1 MTKAATA
8 ADSSFTRVSRAC
20 ATCARTA
27 RQFSG
32 RYREFLTDPGTLAT
46 ALAFGLLLVAIAVH
60 PDGAV
65 SNTNRT
71 SAFYLAPALVGS
83 LYIWWSAIQGIR
95 ERDFTADIPVSVATI
110 AAIAVGYYSAAAV
123 VAVLLLAGGLLEEF
137 VAARA
142 DRALDTLERLLPDE
156 VEVRRGEA
164 WLTVALEEIVTGDLV
179 LVRPGARVPIDGSVV
194 AGGAAVN
201 QAAITG
207 ESRPIEKQPGDS
219 VFAGTLA
226 SLGAIEVRATRVGDQ
241 TTLGQIRRMV
251 DEAAEQKAPIERVLD
266 RYAKLYTPI
275 ALLLAGL
282 LWAITGEAS
291 RAITML
297 IVFCP
302 CVMVLATPTALVAS
316 IGNAAL
322 RGSLVKKG
330 ATIEAMEKIDTVC
343 FDKTGTLTYGEP
355 RLLNTIVLN
364 GLPAGELLRLAA
376 SAEKFSEHPLAQAIV
391 DAARQQQL
399 RLEDPADFAA
409 LPGLG
414 VLAQIAGQG
423 VLVGRPG
430 LLAAHGVAVSER
442 LRAYI
447 AELAA
452 PGATVV
458 AVAVGGQAAGLLVLE
473 DGVRADAQ
481 AVVAGL
487 QELGTR
493 TVLITGD
500 NAATAS
506 RIAEELGITEV
517 HAEVLPAAKAD
528 IVRALQA
535 QGRRV
540 AFVGDGI
547 NDGPA
552 LALADVG
559 IAMGRSGTDLAIETA
574 DVALLADELSRLP
587 HLIDLSRAALKAIR
601 QNLAFSLGV
610 LGIAVGLTIP
620 GILTPISGALLHE
633 LSSIPVIANSARLI
647 TRRGALAGQP
657 GDSAAI
663 TA

>member
-1 MTKAATA
+1 MH
-8 ADSSFTRVSRAC
+8 SFA
-20 ATCARTA
+20 
-27 RQFSG
+27 G
-32 RYREFLTDPGTLAT
+32 RYREFLTDAGTLFT
-46 ALAFGLLLVAIAVH
+46 LAAFLLLVAAIVVH

-65 SNTNRT
+65 SDTHRK
-71 SAFYLAPALVGS
+71 SVLYLASALVGS
-83 LYIWWSAIQGIR
+83 AYIWYSAIQGIR
-95 ERDFTADIPVSVATI
+95 ERDFTADIPVSFATI

-137 VAARA
+137 VSARA
-142 DRALDTLERLLPDE
+142 DRALDALASLLPDQVTIRRDG
-156 VEVRRGEA
+156 VEA
-164 WLTVALEEIVTGDLV
+164 QIALEDVRPYDIV
-179 LVRPGARVPIDGSVV
+179 LVRPGERIPVDGEVI
-194 AGGAAVN
+194 GGSASVN

-207 ESRPIEKQPGDS
+207 ESAPVDKQSGDG

-226 SLGAIEVRATRVGDQ
+226 SLGALEVRARKVGVE

-251 DEAAEQKAPIERVLD
+251 AEAQEQKAPIERVLD

-275 ALLLAGL
+275 ALLLAAA
-282 LWAITGEAS
+282 LWLITGEAS

-343 FDKTGTLTYGEP
+343 FDKTGTLTHGEP
-355 RLLNTIVLN
+355 RLLRTIALD
-364 GLPAGELLRLAA
+364 GLGDTELLRLAA

-391 DAARQQQL
+391 DAAGSAV
-399 RLEDPADFAA
+399 DPDRFEA

-414 VLAQIAGQG
+414 VRARICGQR
-423 VLVGRPG
+423 VIVGRAD
-430 LLAAHGVAVSER
+430 LLAGEGIQVSDE
-442 LRAYI
+442 LRGQAD
-447 AELAA
+447 ELAG

-458 AVAVGGQAAGLLVLE
+458 AIAVDERAAGLLVLQ
-473 DGVRADAQ
+473 DTLRPDAK
-481 AVVAGL
+481 AVVKAL
-487 QELGTR
+487 NRLGTR

-500 NAATAS
+500 NDATAR
-506 RIAEELGITEV
+506 RIAAELDITEV
-517 HAEVLPAAKAD
+517 HAEVLPAGKAQLVQD
-528 IVRALQA
+528 LQA

-540 AFVGDGI
+540 AFVGDGV

-559 IAMGRSGTDLAIETA
+559 IAMGFGGTDLAIETA
-574 DVALLADELSRLP
+574 DITLLADELSRLP
-587 HLIDLSRAALKAIR
+587 HLLDLSRAALKAIR

-610 LGIAVGLTIP
+610 LGVAVALTIP

-647 TRRGALAGQP
+647 SRRA
-657 GDSAAI
+657 S
-663 TA
+663 

>member
-1 MTKAATA
+1 
-8 ADSSFTRVSRAC
+8 
-20 ATCARTA
+20 
-27 RQFSG
+27 
-32 RYREFLTDPGTLAT
+32 
-46 ALAFGLLLVAIAVH
+46 
-60 PDGAV
+60 
-65 SNTNRT
+65 
-71 SAFYLAPALVGS
+71 
-83 LYIWWSAIQGIR
+83 
-95 ERDFTADIPVSVATI
+95 
-110 AAIAVGYYSAAAV
+110 
-123 VAVLLLAGGLLEEF
+123 
-137 VAARA
+137 
-142 DRALDTLERLLPDE
+142 
-156 VEVRRGEA
+156 
-164 WLTVALEEIVTGDLV
+164 
-179 LVRPGARVPIDGSVV
+179 
-194 AGGAAVN
+194 
-201 QAAITG
+201 
-207 ESRPIEKQPGDS
+207 
-219 VFAGTLA
+219 
-226 SLGAIEVRATRVGDQ
+226 
-241 TTLGQIRRMV
+241 
-251 DEAAEQKAPIERVLD
+251 
-266 RYAKLYTPI
+266 
-275 ALLLAGL
+275 
-282 LWAITGEAS
+282 
-291 RAITML
+291 
-297 IVFCP
+297 
-302 CVMVLATPTALVAS
+302 
-316 IGNAAL
+316 
-322 RGSLVKKG
+322 
-330 ATIEAMEKIDTVC
+330 
-343 FDKTGTLTYGEP
+343 
-355 RLLNTIVLN
+355 
-364 GLPAGELLRLAA
+364 
-376 SAEKFSEHPLAQAIV
+376 
-391 DAARQQQL
+391 
-399 RLEDPADFAA
+399 
-409 LPGLG
+409 
-414 VLAQIAGQG
+414 
-423 VLVGRPG
+423 
-430 LLAAHGVAVSER
+430 